1 MALLV
6 MFVFFFFFFNDTA
19 TTEIYTLSLHDALPI
34 SWEKS
39 RRGSAARPAGRSA
52 PACRGC
58 RRGRCRRSCRVLGQP
73 RGRCGERLEALPHQL
88 HSGVHRAVPCE
99 PAGAQVFDAR
109 GPHFRH
115 GGDPTRDA
123 RALVERQGER
133 GTQPVRAPA
142 RDGDRIAHRRD
153 PGGVARGFGRRR
165 ERVQVRD
172 QEAQVRAD
180 AASLVVVEQVH
191 AHKKTPAVGETV
203 GVISHEGGSG
213 RTPSPAAKIPEPS
226 PALYRLLPPIF
237 YPMPRLA
244 IAQIRPSKGDY
255 AANLQKIG
263 GVLAQIAKPDPPLH
277 LVIFPATVTSGYFV
291 EGGVPDVAVTAGTVF
306 RDLTWEHEAASAPPI
321 DVAVGF
327 YEVFQ
332 NHFYNSCLYASLGN
346 APSDS
351 ASPRNASSGHASPGI
366 RHVHRKVFLP
376 TYGVFDEER
385 FVERGRDIQ
394 AFDTRFGRVAMLI
407 CEDAWHSITGTIAA
421 LQGAQLVI
429 VPSASPARGTGMD
442 EEGTRLPTSV
452 VRWERILKGIAAEPG
467 VWVAFASLVGF
478 EGGKG
483 FPGGSVLV
491 SPGGEIVLRGPL
503 FEEAVLTYDLDF
515 EELTRA
521 RAESPLLA
529 NLEGNL
535 PLLIKNLGKGERG
548 KGKGKARAA
557 EFDPATNGASV
568 KSAIR
573 NPQSAIHLVGK
584 GVEEGDPLAIDPD
597 LARRWLTSFLKDEVV
612 RRRGFTKGIV
622 GLSGGVDSSLTAFLA
637 VEALGKQNVIA
648 VRMPYKTSSPESLQ
662 HAQLVIDQLGIE
674 ALTID
679 ISAAVDGYLSQVE
692 TNGAADPTR
701 RGNVM
706 ARERMIVL
714 FDLSAKYKALPIG
727 TSNKSERLLGYFT
740 WHADDTPPVN
750 PLGDLFK
757 TQVRALARH
766 VGVPDVILRKPPTP
780 DLVPGQTTEG
790 DYGISYDKVDR
801 ILYYLIRG
809 MKPEDIVSR
818 GFTREEVDKVERRLE
833 STHWKRRLP
842 TVAVMSQ
849 TAIGEFYLR
858 PVDY

>member
-1 MALLV
+1 
-6 MFVFFFFFFNDTA
+6 
-19 TTEIYTLSLHDALPI
+19 
-34 SWEKS
+34 
-39 RRGSAARPAGRSA
+39 
-52 PACRGC
+52 
-58 RRGRCRRSCRVLGQP
+58 
-73 RGRCGERLEALPHQL
+73 
-88 HSGVHRAVPCE
+88 
-99 PAGAQVFDAR
+99 
-109 GPHFRH
+109 
-115 GGDPTRDA
+115 
-123 RALVERQGER
+123 
-133 GTQPVRAPA
+133 
-142 RDGDRIAHRRD
+142 
-153 PGGVARGFGRRR
+153 
-165 ERVQVRD
+165 
-172 QEAQVRAD
+172 
-180 AASLVVVEQVH
+180 
-191 AHKKTPAVGETV
+191 
-203 GVISHEGGSG
+203 
-213 RTPSPAAKIPEPS
+213 
-226 PALYRLLPPIF
+226 
-237 YPMPRLA
+237 MPRLA
-244 IAQIRPSKGDY
+244 VAQIRPSKGDY

-263 GVLAQIAKPDPPLH
+263 GVLAEIAKLDPPVD
-277 LVIFPATVTSGYFV
+277 LVIFPETATSGYFV
-291 EGGVPDVAVTAGTVF
+291 EGGVRDVAVTAGTLF
-306 RDLTWEHEAASAPPI
+306 RDLTIEHEAAGAPPI

-346 APSDS
+346 APPGN
-351 ASPRNASSGHASPGI
+351 ASPRI
-366 RHVHRKVFLP
+366 LHVHRKVFLP

-385 FVERGRDIQ
+385 FVDRGRDIQ
-394 AFDTRFGRVAMLI
+394 AFDTRYGRVAILI

-429 VPSASPARGTGMD
+429 VPSASPARGTGRD
-442 EEGTRLPTSV
+442 EEGTRLPASV
-452 VRWERILKGIAAEPG
+452 VRWERILKGITDEHG
-467 VWVAFASLVGF
+467 VWVAFASLVGS

-483 FPGGSVLV
+483 FPGGSVIV

-515 EELTRA
+515 DEITRA

-529 NLEGNL
+529 DLEVNL
-535 PLLIKNLGKGERG
+535 PHLVKNLGMRDAGSGMRKRRPV
-548 KGKGKARAA
+548 K
-557 EFDPATNGASV
+557 FDPAVNGSHASRIPHPA
-568 KSAIR
+568 SR
-573 NPQSAIHLVGK
+573 IHVVGK

-597 LARRWLTSFLKDEVV
+597 LARRWLVSFLKDEVV

-622 GLSGGVDSSLTAFLA
+622 GLSGGVDSSLTAFLV
-637 VEALGKQNVIA
+637 VEALGKENVIA

-662 HAQLVIDQLGIE
+662 HAQLVINQLGIE
-674 ALTID
+674 SLTID
-679 ISAAVDGYLSQVE
+679 ITAAVDGYLSQVE
-692 TNGAADPTR
+692 QNGAADPTR

-766 VGVPDVILRKPPTP
+766 VGVPDVILQKPPTP

-809 MKPEDIVSR
+809 MKSEEIVAR

>member
-1 MALLV
+1 
-6 MFVFFFFFFNDTA
+6 
-19 TTEIYTLSLHDALPI
+19 
-34 SWEKS
+34 
-39 RRGSAARPAGRSA
+39 
-52 PACRGC
+52 
-58 RRGRCRRSCRVLGQP
+58 
-73 RGRCGERLEALPHQL
+73 
-88 HSGVHRAVPCE
+88 
-99 PAGAQVFDAR
+99 
-109 GPHFRH
+109 
-115 GGDPTRDA
+115 
-123 RALVERQGER
+123 
-133 GTQPVRAPA
+133 
-142 RDGDRIAHRRD
+142 
-153 PGGVARGFGRRR
+153 
-165 ERVQVRD
+165 
-172 QEAQVRAD
+172 
-180 AASLVVVEQVH
+180 
-191 AHKKTPAVGETV
+191 
-203 GVISHEGGSG
+203 
-213 RTPSPAAKIPEPS
+213 
-226 PALYRLLPPIF
+226 
-237 YPMPRLA
+237 MPRLA
-244 IAQIRPSKGDY
+244 VAQIRPSKGEY

-263 GVLAQIAKPDPPLH
+263 GVLAQIAKLDPPVD
-277 LVIFPATVTSGYFV
+277 LVIFPETVTSGYFV
-291 EGGVPDVAVTAGTVF
+291 EGGVRDVAVTAGTLF
-306 RDLTWEHEAASAPPI
+306 RDLTLEHEAAAAPPI

-346 APSDS
+346 A
-351 ASPRNASSGHASPGI
+351 SPGNASSGNASLSHASLGHASPGNASLGNASPGHASPGI
-366 RHVHRKVFLP
+366 KHVHRKVFLP

-394 AFDTRFGRVAMLI
+394 AFDTRFGRVAILI

-442 EEGTRLPTSV
+442 EEGTRLPASV
-452 VRWERILKGIAAEPG
+452 VRWERILKGIADEHG

-529 NLEGNL
+529 DLEVNL
-535 PLLIKNLGKGERG
+535 PHLIKNLGTREGGRG
-548 KGKGKARAA
+548 TGKRKAIK
-557 EFDPATNGASV
+557 FDAATNGSHPSPV
-568 KSAIR
+568 PRPPS
-573 NPQSAIHLVGK
+573 PIHIIGR
-584 GVEEGDPLAIDPD
+584 GVEEGDPLAIDTD
-597 LARRWLTSFLKDEVV
+597 LARRWLVSFLKDEVV

-637 VEALGKQNVIA
+637 VEALGKENVIA
-648 VRMPYKTSSPESLQ
+648 VRMPYKTSSPESLE
-662 HAQLVIDQLGIE
+662 HAQLVIDRLGIE

-679 ISAAVDGYLSQVE
+679 ISAAVHGYLSQVE

-809 MKPEDIVSR
+809 MRPDDIVAR

>member
-1 MALLV
+1 
-6 MFVFFFFFFNDTA
+6 
-19 TTEIYTLSLHDALPI
+19 
-34 SWEKS
+34 
-39 RRGSAARPAGRSA
+39 
-52 PACRGC
+52 
-58 RRGRCRRSCRVLGQP
+58 
-73 RGRCGERLEALPHQL
+73 
-88 HSGVHRAVPCE
+88 
-99 PAGAQVFDAR
+99 
-109 GPHFRH
+109 
-115 GGDPTRDA
+115 
-123 RALVERQGER
+123 
-133 GTQPVRAPA
+133 
-142 RDGDRIAHRRD
+142 
-153 PGGVARGFGRRR
+153 
-165 ERVQVRD
+165 
-172 QEAQVRAD
+172 
-180 AASLVVVEQVH
+180 
-191 AHKKTPAVGETV
+191 
-203 GVISHEGGSG
+203 
-213 RTPSPAAKIPEPS
+213 
-226 PALYRLLPPIF
+226 
-237 YPMPRLA
+237 MPRLA
-244 IAQIRPSKGDY
+244 VAQIRPSKGDY

-263 GVLAQIAKPDPPLH
+263 GVLAEIAKLDPPVD
-277 LVIFPATVTSGYFV
+277 LVIFPETATSGYFV
-291 EGGVPDVAVTAGTVF
+291 EGGVRDVAVTAGTLF
-306 RDLTWEHEAASAPPI
+306 RDLTIEHEAAGAPPI
-321 DVAVGF
+321 YVAVGF

-346 APSDS
+346 A
-351 ASPRNASSGHASPGI
+351 SPGI
-366 RHVHRKVFLP
+366 KHVHRKVFLP

-394 AFDTRFGRVAMLI
+394 AFDTRVGRVAMLI

-442 EEGTRLPTSV
+442 EEGTRLPASV
-452 VRWERILKGIAAEPG
+452 VRWERILKGIADEHG

-483 FPGGSVLV
+483 FPGGSVVV
-491 SPGGEIVLRGPL
+491 SPAGEIVLRGPL

-529 NLEGNL
+529 DLEVNL
-535 PLLIKNLGKGERG
+535 PHLIKNLGTRDAGSGMRKR
-548 KGKGKARAA
+548 KAIKY
-557 EFDPATNGASV
+557 DPASNGSHPSPV
-568 KSAIR
+568 PRPPS
-573 NPQSAIHLVGK
+573 PIHIVGK
-584 GVEEGDPLAIDPD
+584 GVEEGDPLSIDPD
-597 LARRWLTSFLKDEVV
+597 LARRWLVSFLKDEVV

-637 VEALGKQNVIA
+637 VEALGKENVIA
-648 VRMPYKTSSPESLQ
+648 VRMPYRTSSPESLE
-662 HAQLVIDQLGIE
+662 HAQLVSDRLGIE
-674 ALTID
+674 SLTID
-679 ISAAVDGYLSQVE
+679 ITPAVDGYLQQ
-692 TNGAADPTR
+692 GGDGDATR

-714 FDLSAKYKALPIG
+714 FDLSAKHKALPIG

-766 VGVPDVILRKPPTP
+766 VGVPDVILGKPPTP

-809 MKPEDIVSR
+809 MKSEDIVAR
-818 GFTREEVDKVERRLE
+818 GFTRAEVEKVERRLD